1 MVLPVSPPVT
11 PMLAKLQRDLPIG
24 EQWRYEPKFDGF
36 RALAFRDGVEVD
48 IRSRNHRP
56 FARYFPEVVEALLA
70 LSAERVVLDGELV
83 AVSEGAF
90 DFSALMLR
98 LHPSKSRVDVLR
110 QSTPAQFLVFDVLAL
125 GDDDLTELPFVERR
139 AALESVVASAGEDGA
154 LQLVPSTDDAG
165 VATEWLDR
173 LSGNGIDGVVAKAV
187 DMRYEPGR
195 RGMVKVKRE
204 RTADCVVGGF
214 RVFPGDPPALA
225 SLLLG
230 LYDDAGSLRHVGVAS
245 SFSEA
250 RRRELVL
257 ELFPSITPLEG
268 HPWEAGFA
276 LEGGPMGRLKG
287 AAGQWRPDMEHDWV
301 PVRPELVCEVAY
313 DRVDAGRWRH
323 PARFVRW
330 RPDRDPRSCSLAQL
344 AP

>member
-1 MVLPVSPPVT
+1 MALPVAPPVT
-11 PMLAKLQRDLPIG
+11 PMLAKLERELPVG

-36 RALAFRDGVEVD
+36 RALAFCDGADVD

-70 LSAERVVLDGELV
+70 LSASRVVLDGELLV
-83 AVSEGAF
+83 VSEGAF

-98 LHPSKSRVDVLR
+98 LHPSKSRVALLR
-110 QSTPAQFLVFDVLAL
+110 EATPAQFLVFDVLAL
-125 GDDDLTELPFVERR
+125 GDDDLTGLPFAERR
-139 AALESVVASAGEDGA
+139 AVLESLGLEGA

-173 LSGNGIDGVVAKAV
+173 LSGNGVDGVVAKSA

-195 RGMVKVKRE
+195 RRMVKVKRQ
-204 RTADCVVGGF
+204 RTADCVVAGF

-230 LYDDAGSLRHVGVAS
+230 LYDEEGMLRHVGVAS

-250 RRRELVL
+250 RRQERC
-257 ELFPSITPLEG
+257 SSSSRRSRRWQGTR
-268 HPWEAGFA
+268 
-276 LEGGPMGRLKG
+276 GRR
-287 AAGQWRPDMEHDWV
+287 ASRWR
-301 PVRPELVCEVAY
+301 
-313 DRVDAGRWRH
+313 AGRW
-323 PARFVRW
+323 
-330 RPDRDPRSCSLAQL
+330 DG
-344 AP
+344 

>member
-1 MVLPVSPPVT
+1 
-11 PMLAKLQRDLPIG
+11 MLAKLARELPVG
-24 EQWRYEPKFDGF
+24 GQWRYEPKFDGF
-36 RALAFRDGVEVD
+36 RALAFRDGDEVD

-56 FARYFPEVVEALLA
+56 FARYFPEIVEGLLA
-70 LSAERVVLDGELV
+70 LSASRVVLDGELLV
-83 AVSEGAF
+83 VNEGAF

-98 LHPSKSRVDVLR
+98 LHPSKSRVAQLR
-110 QSTPAQFLVFDVLAL
+110 ESTPAQFLVFDVLAL
-125 GDDDLTELPFVERR
+125 GDDDLTGLPFAERR
-139 AALESVVASAGEDGA
+139 AVLASLGLAGA
-154 LQLVPSTDDAG
+154 LQVVPCTDD
-165 VATEWLDR
+165 VAVAREWLDR
-173 LSGNGIDGVVAKAV
+173 LTGNGIDGVVAKAV

-195 RGMVKVKRE
+195 RCMVKVKRQ

-214 RVFPGDPPALA
+214 RVFAGDPPAVA

-230 LYDDAGSLRHVGVAS
+230 LYDDEGVLRHVGVAS
-245 SFSEA
+245 SFTEA
-250 RRRELVL
+250 RRQELVL
-257 ELFPSITPLEG
+257 ELIPSIAPLEG

-301 PVRPELVCEVAY
+301 PVRPELVCEVSY

-330 RPDRDPRSCSLAQL
+330 RPDRDARSCSLRQL
-344 AP
+344 QLRD